1 LTSILSEDIFIDE
14 ATVQL
19 IQGDGSLYQVV
30 AIQVDSI
37 NTPKGDLEDIIVGTF
52 TITDHGG
59 LYYVWVD
66 RTLQWRDDMALVMAI
81 RYRQIEDVYAYPV

>member
-1 LTSILSEDIFIDE
+1 MASTLSDDILIDQ
-14 ATVQL
+14 ATVDL
-19 IQGDGSLYQVV
+19 IQGDGSQYQVV
-30 AIQVDSI
+30 AIAVDQV
-37 NTPKGDLEDIIVGTF
+37 NTPTGGLKDITVGTF
-52 TITDHGG
+52 TITDRGG